1 MCFGVEF
8 IWVESSWDKNYYVNI
23 LLNLNCC
30 CDINLKKYCNEN
42 KHENVIWVWRYDIGK
57 LFDK

>member
-8 IWVESSWDKNYYVNI
+8 IWVESSRDKNYYVNI

-30 CDINLKKYCNEN
+30 CDITLKKYCNEN
-42 KHENVIWVWRYDIGK
+42 KHAKCHICLRYHIGK
-57 LFDK
+57 LYDK